1 MFTVNFLET
10 AGLSSTIINSVG
22 EATLAAANYWTR
34 YLNIGNTNIE
44 IDIDFDEFRNA
55 QGIPTNTLASAG
67 PDIFPFLEFDNGN
80 PVFEASTL
88 REIRTGVDTN
98 GAAGD
103 IEITLNSL
111 ELTNGGF
118 FLGNFSNGNLLAS
131 VPFSQIDLFTVLAH
145 EIGHGLGF
153 ISFVDD
159 PSSFSS
165 TSNLSTFDQLISF
178 QTINNGQDL
187 QGEIVSPNAVA
198 VFGDN
203 IPLDVNDAGH
213 LSRTDPRIDDLLE
226 AILSPGQRQFV
237 SPLAIAVFQDL
248 GVPVF
253 SATNNSDTLF
263 GFDTDDFA
271 NLFNGN
277 DRYEAFLGND
287 TVFGATGNDTILGE
301 SGNDFLRGNAGF
313 DDLIGGDGND
323 ILFGDFNAD
332 NLFGDAGAD
341 FLDGGFGPDRL
352 FGGAGND
359 NLNGGA
365 SGNDALHGGLGNDI
379 LNGGN
384 DNDVLRGNAGFDTL
398 NGGTGN
404 DSLFVAFNAVLLS
417 GDDGADFLDG
427 GFGPDRLFGGA
438 GNDILNGGASGNDT
452 LNGGLGNDILN
463 GGNDNDVL
471 RGNAGFDTLNGGTG
485 NDILQGDFNADTFLF
500 ENNFGQDVILDFDQ
514 ANAFEAINLSAVSNI
529 TSFSDLVTSHLI
541 QNGNG
546 DAVIF
551 DGGNSITL
559 VGVSVSSL
567 NAGDF
572 IF

>member
-1 MFTVNFLET
+1 MFTVNFVET
-10 AGLSSTIINSVG
+10 AGLSATIINSV
-22 EATLAAANYWTR
+22 EEVALAAANYWTR
-34 YLNIGNTNIE
+34 FLNIGNTNIE

-55 QGIPTNTLASAG
+55 QDIPTNTLASAG
-67 PDIFPFLEFDNGN
+67 PDIFQFLEFDNGN

-88 REIRTGVDTN
+88 REIRTGVDSN

-111 ELTNGGF
+111 QLANGGF
-118 FLGNFSNGNLLAS
+118 FFGNFANGNLIES
-131 VPFSQIDLFTVLAH
+131 VPSSQIDLFTVLAH

-153 ISFVDD
+153 ISFVDG
-159 PSSFSS
+159 PTSFSA

-198 VFGDN
+198 VFGDS

-213 LSRTDPRIDDLLE
+213 LSGSDPRIDDLLE
-226 AILSPGQRQFV
+226 AILSPGERQFV
-237 SPLAIAVFQDL
+237 SPLSIGVFQDL

-253 SATNNSDTLF
+253 SATNNSDSLF

-271 NLFNGN
+271 NLLNGN

-287 TVFGATGNDTILGE
+287 TVLGAAGNDTILGE
-301 SGNDFLRGNAGF
+301 SGNDFIQGNSGF
-313 DDLIGGDGND
+313 DDLFGGDGND
-323 ILFGDFNAD
+323 ILFGNFNAD
-332 NLFGDAGAD
+332 NLFGDNGAD

-352 FGGAGND
+352 FGGAGAD
-359 NLNGGA
+359 TLNGGD
-365 SGNDALHGGLGNDI
+365 SGNDALNGGTGNDV
-379 LNGGN
+379 LNGGT
-384 DNDVLRGNAGFDTL
+384 DNDVLRGNGGFDTL

-404 DSLFVAFNAVLLS
+404 DVLEGGFNADLLS
-417 GDDGADFLDG
+417 GDDGNDFLDG

-438 GNDILNGGASGNDT
+438 GNDTLNGGASGNDA
-452 LNGGLGNDILN
+452 LNGGTGNDVLN
-463 GGNDNDVL
+463 GGTDNDVL
-471 RGNAGFDTLNGGTG
+471 RGNGGFDTLIGGTG
-485 NDILQGDFNADTFLF
+485 NDILEGGFNADTFLF
-500 ENNFGQDVILDFDQ
+500 ENNFGQDVITDFNQ
-514 ANAFEAINLSAVSNI
+514 ANTIEAIDLSAVSNI
-529 TSFSDLVTSHLI
+529 TSFSDLINAHI
-541 QNGNG
+541 FQNGNG

-551 DGGNSITL
+551 DGANSITL
-559 VGVSVSSL
+559 LGVSVSSL